1 MFPPW
6 MKGTTNFTLHINLF
20 LDRADKL
27 DSQSISIYS
36 LTKQMSLITYP
47 CLSTPWYSSPARF
60 PILLSTPWQ
69 SRHQLNFL
77 SMSIYFL
84 TEQTSS
90 ILNIFIYF
98 SWKRDQLDSQSI
110 PVYSLIKWPALFPL
124 YFYIHSLTKRPVLF
138 PLYFYIHSLTK
149 GPALFPLYFYILL
162 DKETSF
168 IPTLLLYTPWKR
180 DQLYSHSISIY
191 SVNYE

>member
-1 MFPPW
+1 MQCKASFIFNPFLFTPYPSMFPPW
-6 MKGTTNFTLHINLF
+6 IKGTTKFTLHINLF

-36 LTKQMSLITYP
+36 LTKQISLITYP
-47 CLSTPWYSSPARF
+47 CLSTPWYSRPARF

-110 PVYSLIKWPALFPL
+110 PIYSLTKWPALFP
-124 YFYIHSLTKRPVLF
+124 I
-138 PLYFYIHSLTK
+138 YFYIHSLTK
-149 GPALFPLYFYILL
+149 GLVLFPFYFYILL
-162 DKETSF
+162 DKGTSF
-168 IPTLLLYTPWKR
+168 IPILFLSTPW
-180 DQLYSHSISIY
+180 
-191 SVNYE
+191 